1 MKRKITAILM
11 TAALMLTM
19 AACAGNSTADTGVE
33 SSASSAV
40 SSKPVS
46 NTSSTAASSAKPSA
60 SLFAHRRRLRLPPLP
75 VLRQRSSLPQRRSQ
89 RVKPK
94 AARQV
99 KRARRLHRN
108 RQQPQN
114 RAAPILP
121 TASLPAVRPD
131 LRPHRLR
138 SRQLHPPQLPQPSL
152 RQLLPQRQ
160 RRFPL
165 RRRSPKKRFGSW
177 TYLPK
182 KKSGIGKITTFG
194 NAIGFIN
201 AMDVGRYLTLKTER
215 QITIL
220 QNALMEITP
229 AAVTP

>member
-60 SLFAHRRRLRLPPLP
+60 SAKPLLPLP

>member
-33 SSASSAV
+33 SSATSAV

-60 SLFAHRRRLRLPPLP
+60 SATLP
-75 VLRQRSSLPQRRSQ
+75 VLRQRSSLPQRRNR

-94 AARQV
+94 VARQV

-114 RAAPILP
+114 RAAPILL

-138 SRQLHPPQLPQPSL
+138 NRQLHPPQLPQPSL
-152 RQLLPQRQ
+152 RQLLHQSRLLRPQQHQRQ
-160 RRFPL
+160 FPP
-165 RRRSPKKRFGSW
+165 RRRSPRKRSGSW
-177 TYLPK
+177 TYLLK
-182 KKSGIGKITTFG
+182 KKSGIGKMTTG
-194 NAIGFIN
+194 WAAIGFIN
-201 AMDVGRYLTLKTER
+201 AMDVELSLQRRMLSGLIQMLTGMRT
-215 QITIL
+215 
-220 QNALMEITP
+220 EITTMV
-229 AAVTP
+229 VTPW

>member
-1 MKRKITAILM
+1 MKKKITAILM

-60 SLFAHRRRLRLPPLP
+60 SAKPTALPLP